1 MILILLLAL
10 SAGGFSQF
18 YNGGMSGYYSLPQTK
33 FMADS
38 SGNVRFKPGDMG
50 FSMQMGAFAGSY
62 SHGNPFYGT
71 FLSPSFAYNVS
82 DRFRLKAGVTVTQGF
97 GNGFYGGYEN
107 LYHSPNTGTTTTAI
121 FVQGDYLLSNK
132 VMLSGAVYKE
142 FSPFNA
148 HVTDPRLKTPE
159 NQGMLLNL
167 SYRPFS
173 NFEINASF
181 EYGQGNRSVLND
193 PFYRHGMFPGFY

>member
-1 MILILLLAL
+1 MFIILLAI

-18 YNGGMSGYYSLPQTK
+18 YYGGMSGYYSLPQTK

-62 SHGNPFYGT
+62 SHGNSFYGT

-97 GNGFYGGYEN
+97 GNGLYYGNESLN
-107 LYHSPNTGTTTTAI
+107 HTAITGITTTSI

-132 VMLSGAVYKE
+132 VMLSGAVYKY
-142 FSPFNA
+142 FSPLNA
-148 HVTDPRLKTPE
+148 GISDPRLKNPE
-159 NQGMLLNL
+159 GQGVLFNIN
-167 SYRPFS
+167 YHPAR

-181 EYGQGNRSVLND
+181 EYGQGNRPVLND